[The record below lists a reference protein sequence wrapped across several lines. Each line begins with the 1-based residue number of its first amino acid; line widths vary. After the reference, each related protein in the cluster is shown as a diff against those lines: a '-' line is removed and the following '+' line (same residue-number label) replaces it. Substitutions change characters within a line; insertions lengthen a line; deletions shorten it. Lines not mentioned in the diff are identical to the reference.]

1 MRGPDHSCRP
11 SGVAFTPVARTQTL
25 YVCRA
30 CGGEALKWQGQC
42 AHCREWDS
50 LEAVTAARGSRERS
64 GAAASNPTALGEGA
78 AQPPALARL
87 SLGMAEVDRAFGG
100 GLVAG
105 SVTLLGGEP
114 GIGKSTLLLQ
124 LAAALADGRVIVYAS
139 GEESVPQIGLRARR
153 LGLSA

>member
-11 SGVAFTPVARTQTL
+11 SGVAFATVARTQTL

-50 LEAVTAARGSRERS
+50 LEAVTAVRGTRERAGLAGAS
-64 GAAASNPTALGEGA
+64 SASSASSGLAGGAADAGA
-78 AQPPALARL
+78 QTRL
-87 SLGMAEVDRAFGG
+87 TFGMAELDRAFGG

-114 GIGKSTLLLQ
+114 GIGKSTLL
-124 LAAALADGRVIVYAS
+124 
-139 GEESVPQIGLRARR
+139 
-153 LGLSA
+153 